1 MKFLKQSTQAIV
13 PMGPFLNPAD
23 GVTLVTSLVSALDHA
38 TTGIFCLK
46 NGGGGAIR
54 HQSIAAATV
63 YDAYGMYLV
72 TLDATD
78 TGTLGRLRIYF
89 AAAVSCLPVW
99 EDFQVLPAAIFDS
112 LVTGSGGAIPNV
124 TSGGNGGLPTTNGT
138 KLNQTADLTAGQSI
152 AAASVPATVAT
163 DAHVLL
169 IPTNP
174 YTGTPPSASDIA
186 TAVWGATTR
195 TLSSFGT
202 LVADIATAV
211 WGATTRTLSSFGTL
225 VADIAT
231 AVWGATTRTLS
242 SAGALVA
249 DIWAYTTRVLTA
261 GTNIVLA
268 KGAGITGLNDLD
280 AAGVT
285 AAVPTKE
292 AIADQVWDEASSG
305 HLATGSTGARL
316 AAVAIPLGAGA
327 IAWSYTLTN
336 SADGIPLAD
345 ADIWITTDLAG
356 LNVIASGRTDAY
368 GVVRFNLDAGTV
380 YVWRQKTGWDF
391 VNPRPE
397 IVS

>member
-1 MKFLKQSTQAIV
+1 
-13 PMGPFLNPAD
+13 
-23 GVTLVTSLVSALDHA
+23 
-38 TTGIFCLK
+38 
-46 NGGGGAIR
+46 
-54 HQSIAAATV
+54 
-63 YDAYGMYLV
+63 MYLV

-174 YTGTPPSASDIA
+174 YTGTPPSAS
-186 TAVWGATTR
+186 
-195 TLSSFGT
+195 
-202 LVADIATAV
+202 DIATAV